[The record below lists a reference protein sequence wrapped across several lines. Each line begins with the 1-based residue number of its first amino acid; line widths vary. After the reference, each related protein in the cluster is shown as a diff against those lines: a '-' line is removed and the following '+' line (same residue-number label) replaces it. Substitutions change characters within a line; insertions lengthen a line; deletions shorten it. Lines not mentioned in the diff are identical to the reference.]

1 MFKFSKKFLS
11 LIMAILMLTMTAIG
25 VNAEELITGIDDLL
39 VDIGIID
46 PSPEEELMPMAA
58 TTCLPYASKYEKYD
72 ENGDIYSVSFY
83 DNSGNEIAR
92 IDYQGTAHFIDGEYR
107 LPHQHNYSYHYGPD
121 GKMNKKDEGT
131 IYSDFWEW

>member
-1 MFKFSKKFLS
+1 MFKLSKKLLS

-58 TTCLPYASKYEKYD
+58 TGC
-72 ENGDIYSVSFY
+72 
-83 DNSGNEIAR
+83 NSYPA
-92 IDYQGTAHFIDGEYR
+92 Y
-107 LPHQHNYSYHYGPD
+107 PP
-121 GKMNKKDEGT
+121 
-131 IYSDFWEW
+131 